1 MRSLKRSA
9 KMIKIINTND
19 QSESVKSEI
28 DLLLNRSQLEFG
40 EVNKVVEDIVLNVRD
55 NKDKAVIEYGEKFD
69 GVKLDSLMVT
79 HEEIE
84 EAYNSCDKELLEA
97 LEEARENIWDYHS
110 KQLNNSWMDTSKS
123 GAMLG
128 QVYTPIEKV
137 GIYVPGG
144 TAPYPSTVLMNAVP
158 AKVAGVTE
166 IVMVTP
172 PGKDGK
178 VSANI
183 LAAAKI
189 AGVDK
194 IFKAGGAQ
202 GIAALAFG
210 TETIPKVYKIVGP
223 GNIYVAIAK
232 RMVYGFVDIDM
243 IAGPSE
249 ILVIADENANPEF
262 IAADLLSQAEH
273 DVLASSILITTCA
286 ELAEK
291 VKIEL
296 KKQTDVLSR
305 KDIIEVSL
313 RDFGAIIV
321 AKDLKEAVDLSNEIA
336 PEHLELMVE
345 NPFELVSEIKNAGA
359 IFLGAY
365 SPEPLGDYFA
375 GPNHTLPTSSTAKF
389 YSPLST
395 DDFVKKSSLIYYSK
409 ENLQKHG
416 DKIMTIATSEGL
428 TAHANSVRVR
438 MK

>member
-1 MRSLKRSA
+1 
-9 KMIKIINTND
+9 MIKIINTKD
-19 QSESVKSEI
+19 QSQAVKDEI
-28 DLLLNRSQLEFG
+28 DQLLNRSQLEFG
-40 EVNKVVEDIVLNVRD
+40 EVNDTVEEIVLNVRD

-69 GVKLDSLMVT
+69 GVKLESLAVT
-79 HEEIE
+79 QEEID
-84 EAYNSCDKELLEA
+84 EAYESCDKELLEA
-97 LEEARENIWDYHS
+97 LEEAKENIWRYHS

-123 GAMLG
+123 GEMLG

-158 AKVAGVTE
+158 AKVAGVEE

-249 ILVIADENANPEF
+249 ILVIADENANPEYV
-262 IAADLLSQAEH
+262 AADLLSQAEH
-273 DVLASSILITTCA
+273 DVLASSILVTTSEQMA
-286 ELAEK
+286 DDVKYELE
-291 VKIEL
+291 
-296 KKQTDVLSR
+296 KQTELLSR
-305 KDIIEVSL
+305 KEIIKESL
-313 RDFGAIIV
+313 RDFGAIII
-321 AKDLKEAVDLSNEIA
+321 AKDIDEAIDLSNEIA

-345 NPFELVSEIKNAGA
+345 SPFELVSEIKNAGA

-365 SPEPLGDYFA
+365 SAEPLGDYFA

-389 YSPLST
+389 YSPLGT

-409 ENLQKHG
+409 ENLKKHG
-416 DKIMTIATSEGL
+416 DKIITIAQSEGL
-428 TAHANSVRVR
+428 TAHANSIKVR

>member
-1 MRSLKRSA
+1 
-9 KMIKIINTND
+9 MIKVINTRD
-19 QSESVKSEI
+19 ESESVKKEI
-28 DLLLNRSQLEFG
+28 ESLLNRSQLEFG
-40 EVNKVVEDIVLNVRD
+40 EVNKTVEDIVLNVRD

-69 GVKLDSLMVT
+69 GVKLESLAVT
-79 HEEIE
+79 PEEIE
-84 EAYNSCDKELLEA
+84 EAYNSCDKELLDA
-97 LEEARENIWDYHS
+97 LEEAKENIWDYHS

-144 TAPYPSTVLMNAVP
+144 TAPYPSTVIMNAVP
-158 AKVAGVTE
+158 AKVAGVEE

-210 TETIPKVYKIVGP
+210 TETIPKVYKVVGP

-249 ILVIADENANPEF
+249 ILVIADEHVNPAF
-262 IAADLLSQAEH
+262 VAADLLSQAEH
-273 DVLASSILITTCA
+273 DTLASSILITTS
-286 ELAEK
+286 EKLAEE
-291 VKIEL
+291 VKEEL
-296 KKQTDVLSR
+296 KKQTQVLSR
-305 KDIIEVSL
+305 KDIIEESL

-321 AKDLKEAVDLSNEIA
+321 AKDIKEAVDLSNEIA

-395 DDFVKKSSLIYYSK
+395 DDFVKKSSLIYYSR

-416 DKIMTIATSEGL
+416 DKIIKIAESEGL

-438 MK
+438 IK

>member
-1 MRSLKRSA
+1 
-9 KMIKIINTND
+9 MIKIINTND
-19 QSESVKSEI
+19 QSDSVKSEI
-28 DLLLNRSQLEFG
+28 ESLLNRSQLEFG
-40 EVNKVVEDIVLNVRD
+40 EVNKTVEDIVLNVRD

-69 GVKLDSLMVT
+69 GVKLDSLVVT
-79 HEEIE
+79 KEEIE
-84 EAYNSCDKELLEA
+84 EAYESCDSELLDA
-97 LEEARENIWDYHS
+97 LEEAKENIWDYHS

-123 GAMLG
+123 GAILG

-158 AKVAGVTE
+158 AKVAGVSE

-210 TETIPKVYKIVGP
+210 TESIPKVYKIVGP

-232 RMVYGFVDIDM
+232 RTVYGFVDIDM

-249 ILVIADENANPEF
+249 ILVIADEFANPEF

-273 DVLASSILITTCA
+273 DTLASSILITTS
-286 ELAEK
+286 EEVAEK
-291 VKIEL
+291 VREEL
-296 KKQTDVLSR
+296 RKQTQVLSR
-305 KDIIEVSL
+305 KDIIEASL

-321 AKDLKEAVDLSNEIA
+321 AKDIKEAVELSNEIA

-345 NPFELVSEIKNAGA
+345 NPFELVCEIKNAGA

-409 ENLQKHG
+409 DNLQKHG
-416 DKIMTIATSEGL
+416 EKIIKIASSEGL

>member
-1 MRSLKRSA
+1 
-9 KMIKIINTND
+9 MIKIINTKD
-19 QSESVKSEI
+19 QSQAVKDEI
-28 DLLLNRSQLEFG
+28 DQLLNRSQLEFG
-40 EVNKVVEDIVLNVRD
+40 EVNDTVEEIVLNVRD

-69 GVKLDSLMVT
+69 GVKLESLAVT
-79 HEEIE
+79 QEEID
-84 EAYNSCDKELLEA
+84 EAYESCDKELLEA
-97 LEEARENIWDYHS
+97 LEEAKENIWRYHS

-123 GAMLG
+123 GEMLG

-158 AKVAGVTE
+158 AKVAGVEE

-172 PGKDGK
+172 AGKDGK

-249 ILVIADENANPEF
+249 ILVIADENANPEYV
-262 IAADLLSQAEH
+262 AADLLSQAEH
-273 DVLASSILITTCA
+273 DVLASSILVTTSEQMA
-286 ELAEK
+286 DDVKYELE
-291 VKIEL
+291 
-296 KKQTDVLSR
+296 KQTELLSR
-305 KDIIEVSL
+305 KEIIKESL
-313 RDFGAIIV
+313 RDFGAIII
-321 AKDLKEAVDLSNEIA
+321 AKDIDEAIDLSNEIA

-345 NPFELVSEIKNAGA
+345 NPFELIGSIKNAGA

-375 GPNHTLPTSSTAKF
+375 GSNHTLPTSSTAKF

-395 DDFVKKSSLIYYSK
+395 DDFVKKSSLIYYSRD
-409 ENLQKHG
+409 NLKKHG
-416 DKIMTIATSEGL
+416 HKIIKIAESEGL

-438 MK
+438 ID